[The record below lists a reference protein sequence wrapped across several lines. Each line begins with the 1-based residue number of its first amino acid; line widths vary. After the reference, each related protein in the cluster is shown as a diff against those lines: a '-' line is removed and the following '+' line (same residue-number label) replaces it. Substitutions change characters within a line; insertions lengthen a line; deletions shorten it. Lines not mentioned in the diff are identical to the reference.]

1 MNSSPNG
8 TGDEFG
14 TSMSFLG
21 SSPFT
26 KRFDQ
31 KVTSDSSVR
40 DSNVVTASTA
50 DVNPNKQSSM
60 VPHYEEQDSERDSV
74 QAKSDTRLSKESDIQ
89 DVFPCESPRSQ
100 MKGPATLR
108 VHLFSFHVI

>member
-1 MNSSPNG
+1 
-8 TGDEFG
+8 
-14 TSMSFLG
+14 MSFLG

-74 QAKSDTRLSKESDIQ
+74 QAKSDTRLSNLISKTFFLLVNKHHQILLVLVLVSLLDL
-89 DVFPCESPRSQ
+89 
-100 MKGPATLR
+100 K
-108 VHLFSFHVI
+108 

>member
-1 MNSSPNG
+1 
-8 TGDEFG
+8 
-14 TSMSFLG
+14 MSFLG

-89 DVFPCESPRSQ
+89 DVFPSRQQTPPDSSSFSPCESPRSQ